1 MKKTV
6 YSLLA
11 IGVFCVVGFAGVQCS
26 QATSETELRPLQK
39 AMQARAGWVK
49 AMTANLDTMKY
60 AEVKKDATDLAS
72 QANSMGEKNPNPLA
86 KELTMKLSTQATAL
100 ADTAGKKDGAT
111 AKTKLAEVKA
121 TCGECHAKIRD
132 KK

>member
-11 IGVFCVVGFAGVQCS
+11 ISLLCVVGFAGVQHT
-26 QATSETELRPLQK
+26 QAASETELRPSQK
-39 AMQARAGWVK
+39 AMQARAAWVK
-49 AMTANLDTMKY
+49 AITANLDTMKY
-60 AEVKKDATDLAS
+60 DEVKKDATDLAA
-72 QANSMGEKNPNPLA
+72 QASTMAEKNPNPLA
-86 KELTMKLSTQATAL
+86 KELTLKLSTQATAL
-100 ADTAGKKDGAT
+100 ADAAGKKDGGT
-111 AKTKLAEVKA
+111 AKSKLAQVNA

>member
-1 MKKTV
+1 MKKMV

-11 IGVFCVVGFAGVQCS
+11 ICLLCVVGFAGVQFS

-39 AMQARAGWVK
+39 AMQARAAWVK
-49 AMTANLDTMKY
+49 AITANLDTMKY

-100 ADTAGKKDGAT
+100 ADAAGKKDDAT
-111 AKTKLAEVKA
+111 AKITLVEVKA
-121 TCGECHAKIRD
+121 TCGECHVKIRD